1 MSKDYGYVSLPD
13 MQYLLVALAINVK
26 RCADVLDGVLTAFNQ
41 KMGIPDQIV
50 AWNVKGGNATGP
62 LSFPDRGRFIVEL
75 TQSLQSGGQELW
87 TAALLEK
94 HNETEKAPV
103 VFIRMHSPSL
113 DIPMRLEIPLRAL
126 MKGGPPLE
134 GTYCVYLHALLVDD
148 GTEFVYYG
156 ITKRGWNLRF
166 AEHTRAAV
174 AEKSRRLFSR
184 KLNELIEA
192 RAAKII
198 GKTDGRPKL
207 AAIVSSR
214 PGVGL
219 SKDSAMDIEE
229 YLVEKYSL
237 SSLHPRGLNMIPGG
251 RAGIAALHLVSS
263 KNPKNVVETEERE
276 VALDQYLK
284 NHPQLGVP
292 NPGVSEKWNDPT
304 YAEAVICGRENRL
317 GADQVRRIRYL
328 AALGVTAEQIKEDVG
343 AIDEGQIQRVIANR
357 TYSRI
362 K

>member
-13 MQYLLVALAINVK
+13 MQYLLVGLAINVK

-41 KMGIPDQIV
+41 KIGIPDQIV

-62 LSFPDRGRFIVEL
+62 LSFPDRGRFIIEL

-94 HNETEKAPV
+94 HNEKEKAPV

-113 DIPMRLEIPLRAL
+113 DIPTRLEIPLRAL

-174 AEKSRRLFSR
+174 AEKSRRFRYDRSKWPCTRRWCVHICPSAGCLRCAS
-184 KLNELIEA
+184 
-192 RAAKII
+192 RAAVVIRK
-198 GKTDGRPKL
+198 
-207 AAIVSSR
+207 SQ
-214 PGVGL
+214 
-219 SKDSAMDIEE
+219 
-229 YLVEKYSL
+229 
-237 SSLHPRGLNMIPGG
+237 
-251 RAGIAALHLVSS
+251 RAGSS
-263 KNPKNVVETEERE
+263 
-276 VALDQYLK
+276 
-284 NHPQLGVP
+284 
-292 NPGVSEKWNDPT
+292 
-304 YAEAVICGRENRL
+304 
-317 GADQVRRIRYL
+317 
-328 AALGVTAEQIKEDVG
+328 VG
-343 AIDEGQIQRVIANR
+343 SAI
-357 TYSRI
+357 
-362 K
+362 